1 MFNAIHQVP
10 WGGGGGGCSVRFW
23 SPSFSTNL
31 TQSSARTL
39 SRNVSQWLWDGE
51 MEGHISHKSPII
63 TVTYF
68 YSIWKLGCH
77 LETSLA
83 SEQGAPETLLTNKQ
97 QQEKENINSERRY
110 KRSSSSECIRGS
122 GFLRLMQGM
131 CTQIRI
137 CSIGRNFLSFSA
149 LYYIMPYPTTR

>member
-1 MFNAIHQVP
+1 MQSIKCHGV
-10 WGGGGGGCSVRFW
+10 GEGGCSVHFW

-39 SRNVSQWLWDGE
+39 SRNVSQWLWHGE

-83 SEQGAPETLLTNKQ
+83 SERGAPETLLTNNSK
-97 QQEKENINSERRY
+97 KRKILTVSERRY
-110 KRSSSSECIRGS
+110 KRSSSSECIRAS

-131 CTQIRI
+131 CTRIRI

-149 LYYIMPYPTTR
+149 